1 MAAMEDILDVYLRP
15 YDPNRPVVCMDE
27 TSKQLIAD
35 IRMALAA
42 QPGHPERY
50 DVEYQRCGVA
60 NIFMFTEPLGGW
72 RRVSVTDYRKWLDW
86 AEQIRILLEEDYPDA
101 EMVVLV
107 MDNLN
112 THSIGSLYEAFE
124 PARARDLA
132 RRLEIHYTPKHGSWL
147 NIAETELS
155 VLGRQCLD
163 RRIESIE
170 RLASESRSWNVER
183 NGLQKGVDWQFT
195 TTDARI
201 KLKRLYPQ
209 IQI

>member
-35 IRMALAA
+35 IRIPIAA
-42 QPGHPERY
+42 KPGHPQRY
-50 DVEYQRCGVA
+50 DVEYKRCGVT
-60 NIFMFTEPLGGW
+60 NVFMFTEPLGQW
-72 RRVSVTDYRKWLDW
+72 RRVSVTNYRKRLDW

-101 EMVVLV
+101 EVVVLV

-112 THSIGSLYEAFE
+112 THSIGSLYKAFE
-124 PARARDLA
+124 PAKARELA

-155 VLGRQCLD
+155 VLSRQCLNQ
-163 RRIESIE
+163 RIESFE
-170 RLASESRSWNVER
+170 LLESECCSWNVER

-209 IQI
+209 AQS

>member
-15 YDPNRPVVCMDE
+15 YDPNQPVVCMDE

-35 IRMALAA
+35 IRIAIPA

-50 DVEYQRCGVA
+50 DVEYKRCGVI

-72 RRVSVTDYRKWLDW
+72 RRVSVTDYRKRLDW

-155 VLGRQCLD
+155 VLSRQCLD
-163 RRIESIE
+163 RRIESFE
-170 RLASESRSWNVER
+170 RLSSECRSWNVQR

-201 KLKRLYPQ
+201 KLKRLYQ
-209 IQI
+209 QVQS

>member
-1 MAAMEDILDVYLRP
+1 VAAMEDILDVYLRP
-15 YDPNRPVVCMDE
+15 YDPNQPVVCMDE

-35 IRMALAA
+35 IRIAIPA
-42 QPGHPERY
+42 QPGHLERY
-50 DVEYQRCGVA
+50 DVEYKRCGVT

-72 RRVSVTDYRKWLDW
+72 RRVSVTDYRKRLDW
-86 AEQIRILLEEDYPDA
+86 AEQIWILLEEDYPDA

-155 VLGRQCLD
+155 VLSRQCLD
-163 RRIESIE
+163 RRIESFE
-170 RLASESRSWNVER
+170 RLSSECRSWNVQR

-201 KLKRLYPQ
+201 KLKRLYQ
-209 IQI
+209 QVQS

>member
-1 MAAMEDILDVYLRP
+1 MEDILDVYLRP
-15 YDPNRPVVCMDE
+15 YDPNQPVVCMDE

-35 IRMALAA
+35 IRIAIPA

-50 DVEYQRCGVA
+50 DVEYKRCGVT

-72 RRVSVTDYRKWLDW
+72 RRVSVTDYRKRLDW

-147 NIAETELS
+147 NMAEAELS
-155 VLGRQCLD
+155 VLTRQCLA
-163 RRIESIE
+163 RRIPDLETLE
-170 RLASESRSWNVER
+170 EQVAAWLKRRNKYNV
-183 NGLQKGVDWQFT
+183 KADWRFT
-195 TTDARI
+195 NKDARI
-201 KLKRLYPQ
+201 KLKNLFPVL
-209 IQI
+209 

>member
-1 MAAMEDILDVYLRP
+1 MEDLLDVYLRP

-35 IRMALAA
+35 TRIPIAA
-42 QPGHPERY
+42 KPGHPQRY
-50 DVEYQRCGVA
+50 DVEYKRCGVT

-72 RRVSVTDYRKWLDW
+72 RRVSVTNYRKRLDW
-86 AEQIRILLEEDYPDA
+86 AEQIRILLEEDYPDP

-112 THSIGSLYEAFE
+112 THSIGSLYKAFE
-124 PARARDLA
+124 PAKARELA

-147 NIAETELS
+147 NIAESELS
-155 VLGRQCLD
+155 VLSRQCLN
-163 RRIESIE
+163 RRIESFE
-170 RLASESRSWNVER
+170 LLESECRSWNVER

-201 KLKRLYPQ
+201 KLKRLYPCVQ
-209 IQI
+209 T

>member
-1 MAAMEDILDVYLRP
+1 MEDILDVYLRP

-35 IRMALAA
+35 IRIPIAA
-42 QPGHPERY
+42 EPGHPQRY
-50 DVEYQRCGVA
+50 DVEYKRCGVT
-60 NIFMFTEPLGGW
+60 NVFMFTEPLGGW
-72 RRVSVTDYRKWLDW
+72 RRVSVTNYRKRLDW

-101 EMVVLV
+101 EVVVLV

-124 PARARDLA
+124 PAKARELA

-155 VLGRQCLD
+155 VLSRQCLN
-163 RRIESIE
+163 RRIESFE
-170 RLASESRSWNVER
+170 LLESECRSWNVER

-209 IQI
+209 VQS